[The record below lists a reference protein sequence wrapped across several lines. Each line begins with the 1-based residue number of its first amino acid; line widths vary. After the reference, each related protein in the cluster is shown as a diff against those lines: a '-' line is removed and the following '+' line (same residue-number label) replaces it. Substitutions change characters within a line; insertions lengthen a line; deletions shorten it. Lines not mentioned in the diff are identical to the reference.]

1 MNSSDPNPTV
11 GPTRLA
17 GGPDK
22 EARATMRHDERLDE
36 DTRLRTEDLV
46 AAGETRHDGHEDV
59 ERRPDDADALPPPRT
74 ADSAEYS
81 LPDNGHSLSD
91 NSLSDNGNPRSDD
104 EDRMRGDEE
113 FPARAADTDLD
124 VTDRDVIDSDVTGRG
139 VTDTD
144 VTDTGVTDMDPG
156 RADTDAGTEW
166 GRTNEEPMGA
176 GATDVVPE
184 QVEES
189 ARPTASSDDEDQA
202 PLLFRPEDVDRF
214 RTEWQQVQ
222 TMFVDDPR
230 EAVQSADHLVAEV
243 MQALAS
249 MFNEHK
255 QELEG
260 NWREEG
266 TDLQTEDLRIALRRY
281 RSFFYQLLDA

>member
-1 MNSSDPNPTV
+1 
-11 GPTRLA
+11 
-17 GGPDK
+17 
-22 EARATMRHDERLDE
+22 MRHDERLDE

-46 AAGETRHDGHEDV
+46 AAGETRPANQENADI
-59 ERRPDDADALPPPRT
+59 RPDDADALPPPRT
-74 ADSAEYS
+74 ADGAEYS
-81 LPDNGHSLSD
+81 LPDND
-91 NSLSDNGNPRSDD
+91 NYTADGDNA
-104 EDRMRGDEE
+104 DRTRDGEAFTD
-113 FPARAADTDLD
+113 RASDTDAD
-124 VTDRDVIDSDVTGRG
+124 ADRADAGMDTDR
-139 VTDTD
+139 TDTD
-144 VTDTGVTDMDPG
+144 TDQVDTGTDTHRV
-156 RADTDAGTEW
+156 DTD
-166 GRTNEEPMGA
+166 
-176 GATDVVPE
+176 TDWSHTDQEAEGSGSTDSSPE

-189 ARPTASSDDEDQA
+189 ARPAAPSSEDEDQA

-260 NWREEG
+260 HWREESA
-266 TDLQTEDLRIALRRY
+266 DLQTEDLRIALRRY